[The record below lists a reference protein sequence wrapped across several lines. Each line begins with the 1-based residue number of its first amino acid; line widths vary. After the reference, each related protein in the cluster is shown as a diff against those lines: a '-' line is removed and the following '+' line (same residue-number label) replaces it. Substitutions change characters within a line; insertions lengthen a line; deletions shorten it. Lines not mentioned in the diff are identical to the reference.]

1 MSLGG
6 IDLQEKINLKD
17 LEKAISKNPITIGE
31 INGQKVIF
39 NPNIP
44 YEKIISICK
53 NIANNILE
61 QDGTYFPELKDI
73 LIFCFVVK
81 NMTNLPIKEDKD
93 QNLDMD
99 FIYKLMV
106 SDIGIK
112 LKNHLKTDMTYQFL
126 NRETKELLNYKK
138 EIYFRSIKNKTFEN
152 LDNLILELQSMAKK
166 ISSFADEHKNLV
178 KSKTINKM
186 IETLDKFKKQ

>member
-39 NPNIP
+39 NPNIS
-44 YEKIISICK
+44 YEKVISICK
-53 NIANNILE
+53 NIANHSLE

-81 NMTNLPIKEDKD
+81 NMTNLPIKEDKE

-99 FIYKLMV
+99 FVYKLMA
-106 SDIGIK
+106 SDIGRK
-112 LKNHLKTDMTYQFL
+112 LKNYLKTDMTYQFL
-126 NRETKELLNYKK
+126 NRQTKELLNYKK
-138 EIYFRSIKNKTFEN
+138 EIYFRTIRNRTLEN

-166 ISSFADEHKNLV
+166 FSSFADEHKNLV
-178 KSKTINKM
+178 ENGTINKM
-186 IETLDKFKKQ
+186 MKTLDKFKKQ